1 MIKTISIESSSICCS
16 ILILWIKKQSQR
28 TSIIVPV
35 IGETSIPGG
44 DKINSERPE
53 LCRERQKEIV
63 GTEIRRRASS

>member
-1 MIKTISIESSSICCS
+1 MFS

-28 TSIIVPV
+28 ISIIVPV

-53 LCRERQKEIV
+53 LCGECQEEIV
-63 GTEIRRRASS
+63 GTEFRRRTCS